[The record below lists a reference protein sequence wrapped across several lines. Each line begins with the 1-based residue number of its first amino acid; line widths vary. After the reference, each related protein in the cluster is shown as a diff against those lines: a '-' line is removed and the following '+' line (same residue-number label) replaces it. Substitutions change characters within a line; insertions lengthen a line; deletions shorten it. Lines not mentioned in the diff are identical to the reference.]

1 MIHPGWHLTYRET
14 TVRSTKLKTKKNEWT
29 YREEEEKLALEASIQ
44 PAETRIGNVRNTRV
58 VRVASLGI
66 VGALFC
72 ARLAEPLSAT
82 KNEKFDNWNIIFEYV
97 D

>member
-1 MIHPGWHLTYRET
+1 MIVSSRERKSL
-14 TVRSTKLKTKKNEWT
+14 VP
-29 YREEEEKLALEASIQ
+29 EASIQ
-44 PAETRIGNVRNTRV
+44 PAEARIGNVRNTRV

-82 KNEKFDNWNIIFEYV
+82 KNEKFDN
-97 D
+97 